1 MLVQWL
7 ATIIFLPWHACL
19 SSPGGEIL
27 SQIENVEMKENAK
40 FSMHEGRGSKLV
52 FRIFYGN
59 NFLLHFHHLMQA
71 ESWQQNHQQQHHHH
85 YHHATSITTPP
96 LSPHHHYHH
105 ATSITTHTHTPNLID
120 AKTKTIRVL
129 ASTPQIY

>member
-40 FSMHEGRGSKLV
+40 FSMHEGRGNKLV

-59 NFLLHFHHLMQA
+59 NFLLHF
-71 ESWQQNHQQQHHHH
+71 
-85 YHHATSITTPP
+85 TPP
-96 LSPHHHYHH
+96 GAGREETAVRDEEFDPSLCLSDGKKYRYFLLRK
-105 ATSITTHTHTPNLID
+105 TSARTREI
-120 AKTKTIRVL
+120 
-129 ASTPQIY
+129 IYFI